1 MTAKR
6 IHFIM
11 STEPCKQNCD
21 ETSRHSAR
29 SLYVH
34 VPLCLSKCRYCD
46 FYSLPL
52 DPQAAG
58 RFVRMVSR
66 ELDLHRD
73 CLARPLETLFIG
85 GGTPTALGAGLL
97 TELLAA
103 LRPLINDRTEFS
115 VEANPG
121 TFDDSVALVLAQGG
135 VNRVNFGVQS
145 FRDSEL
151 RVLGRI
157 HNARQA
163 GEAVRLAR
171 SRGFA
176 RVGLDLIYG
185 IPGQSPE
192 DWQDNLRQA
201 MELGIDHLSCYAL
214 SFEPRTPLGQD
225 LARGAVTEMPEQ
237 EQKACYHSTIDL
249 VGEAGF
255 EHYEISNF
263 ARPGA
268 RCRHNLTYWRNETY
282 LGLGPAAASYID
294 TVRRTNRPDLPA
306 YLLAL
311 ESNSPP
317 PADCE
322 TLPLRGRMAETVM
335 LGLRLIEG
343 LDRRAFAQRFGM
355 DPLEAFPQSIH
366 RYADQ
371 GALLIT
377 PSHVRL
383 AHWALFVCDTILA
396 DIISEA

>member
-1 MTAKR
+1 
-6 IHFIM
+6 M
-11 STEPCKQNCD
+11 STEPCKENYD
-21 ETSRHSAR
+21 ETSRLAAS

-34 VPLCLSKCRYCD
+34 VPLCLAKCRYCD
-46 FYSLPL
+46 FYSLPM
-52 DPQAAG
+52 DSKTAG
-58 RFVRMVSR
+58 RFVRMVVG

-73 CLARPLETLFIG
+73 CLSHPLETLFIG
-85 GGTPTALGAGLL
+85 GGTPTALGADLL
-97 TELLAA
+97 AELLAA
-103 LRPLINDRTEFS
+103 MGPLINNATEFS

-121 TFDDSVALVLAQGG
+121 TFDDSVAEALAAGG

-151 RVLGRI
+151 RALGRI

-163 GEAVRLAR
+163 CEAVRLAR

-176 RVGLDLIYG
+176 RVGLDLMYG
-185 IPGQSPE
+185 IPGQSLE
-192 DWQDNLRQA
+192 DWRDNLRQA
-201 MELGIDHLSCYAL
+201 MELEIDHLSCYAL

-225 LARGAVTEMPEQ
+225 LARGAVAEMPDQ

-249 VGEAGF
+249 AGKAGF

-282 LGLGPAAASYID
+282 LGLGPAAASYIAAS
-294 TVRRTNRPDLPA
+294 RRTNRPDLPA
-306 YLLAL
+306 YLHAL

-322 TLPLRGRMAETVM
+322 TLPLRGRMAETAM

-343 LDRRAFAQRFGM
+343 LDRRAFAQRFGQ
-355 DPLEAFPQSIH
+355 DPTEAFPQSIR
-366 RYADQ
+366 RYVQQ
-371 GALLIT
+371 GALLVT
-377 PSHVRL
+377 PSHIRL
-383 AHWALFVCDTILA
+383 ASWALFASDTILA
-396 DIISEA
+396 DIISE

>member
-1 MTAKR
+1 M
-6 IHFIM
+6 FDQ
-11 STEPCKQNCD
+11 SCKQNCD

-29 SLYVH
+29 SLYIH
-34 VPLCLSKCRYCD
+34 VPLCLAKCRYCD

-52 DPQAAG
+52 DSQAAD
-58 RFVRMVSR
+58 RFVRMVCR
-66 ELDLHRD
+66 ELGLHRD
-73 CLARPLETLFIG
+73 CIAQPLETLFIG
-85 GGTPTALGAGLL
+85 GGTPTALGTSLL
-97 TELLAA
+97 TELLAS
-103 LRPLINDRTEFS
+103 LGPLIDNRTEFS

-121 TFDDSVALVLAQGG
+121 TFDDSVASALARGG

-151 RVLGRI
+151 RTLGRI
-157 HNARQA
+157 HDARQA

-171 SRGFA
+171 SQGFP

-185 IPGQSPE
+185 VPGQSLQ

-201 MELGIDHLSCYAL
+201 MDLGIDHLSCYAL
-214 SFEPRTPLGQD
+214 SFEPLTPLGQD

-237 EQKACYHSTIDL
+237 EQKACYQSAIDL
-249 VGEAGF
+249 AGDAGF

-263 ARPGA
+263 ARQGA

-294 TVRRTNRPDLPA
+294 AVRRTNRPDLSA

-322 TLPLRGRMAETVM
+322 TLPLRGRMAETAM

-355 DPLEAFPQSIH
+355 DPVEAFPQSIR

-371 GALLIT
+371 DALIIT
-377 PSHVRL
+377 PSHIRL
-383 AHWALFVCDTILA
+383 AQWTLFASDTILA
-396 DIISEA
+396 DIISET

>member
-1 MTAKR
+1 
-6 IHFIM
+6 M
-11 STEPCKQNCD
+11 SSRPCKKNYD
-21 ETSRHSAR
+21 ETSRQNAR

-34 VPLCLSKCRYCD
+34 APLCLAKCRYCD

-52 DPQAAG
+52 DERSAG
-58 RFVRMVSR
+58 EFVRGVVR
-66 ELDLHRD
+66 ELNLHRD
-73 CLARPLETLFIG
+73 SVALPLETLFIG
-85 GGTPTALGAGLL
+85 GGTPTALGAELL

-103 LRPLINDRTEFS
+103 LKPLLDGKIEFS

-121 TFDDSVALVLAQGG
+121 TFDDSVASALAAGG

-145 FRDSEL
+145 FRDPEL
-151 RVLGRI
+151 RALGRI

-171 SRGFA
+171 SRGFP

-185 IPGQSPE
+185 IPGQSIE
-192 DWQDNLRQA
+192 DWRGNLRQA
-201 MELGIDHLSCYAL
+201 AALGIDHLSCYAL
-214 SFEPRTPLGQD
+214 SFEPRTPMGQD
-225 LARGAVTEMPEQ
+225 LARGAVAEMPEQ
-237 EQKACYHSTIDL
+237 EQKACYQAAIEIA
-249 VGEAGF
+249 GGAGF

-282 LGLGPAAASYID
+282 LGLGPGAASYID
-294 TVRRTNRPDLPA
+294 AVRRTNRPDLAA

-322 TLPLRGRMAETVM
+322 TLPLRGRMAETAM

-343 LDRRAFAQRFGM
+343 LDRRAFAQRFGI
-355 DPLEAFPQSIH
+355 DPVEAFPQSIP

-377 PSHVRL
+377 PSHIRL
-383 AHWALFVCDTILA
+383 PSWVLFACDTILA
-396 DIISEA
+396 DIISES